1 MELNLTMEELILTNI
16 IQIEGLKEHTIKVLN
31 DEAERNHVSRNALL
45 QIIIENFATNLE
57 QANATEIL
65 LEPMQDVTKQ
75 LNTLTHVTT
84 ESQHAISYD
93 LTALKNSIEQLIKYM
108 YDDTIG

>member
-1 MELNLTMEELILTNI
+1 MANQFIIRNLSD
-16 IQIEGLKEHTIKVLN
+16 HTLKVLD
-31 DEAERNHVSRNALL
+31 DEAARNQISRNALL
-45 QIIIENFATNLE
+45 QIVIENFANNLE

-65 LEPMQDVTKQ
+65 LEPLQDVTKQ

>member
-1 MELNLTMEELILTNI
+1 MANQFIIRNLSD
-16 IQIEGLKEHTIKVLN
+16 HTLKVLD
-31 DEAERNHVSRNALL
+31 DEAARNHISRNALL
-45 QIIIENFATNLE
+45 QIVIENFANNLE

-65 LEPMQDVTKQ
+65 LEPLQDVTKQ

>member
-1 MELNLTMEELILTNI
+1 MANQFIIRNLSD
-16 IQIEGLKEHTIKVLN
+16 HTLKVLD
-31 DEAERNHVSRNALL
+31 DEAARNQISRNALL
-45 QIIIENFATNLE
+45 QIVIENFANNLE

-65 LEPMQDVTKQ
+65 LEPLQDVTKQ

-84 ESQHAISYD
+84 ESQHTISHD

-108 YDDTIG
+108 YDDTVG

>member
-1 MELNLTMEELILTNI
+1 MANQFIIRNLSD
-16 IQIEGLKEHTIKVLN
+16 HTLKVLD
-31 DEAERNHVSRNALL
+31 DEATRNHISRNALL
-45 QIIIENFATNLE
+45 QIVIENFANNLE

-65 LEPMQDVTKQ
+65 LEPLQDVTKQ

-84 ESQHAISYD
+84 ESQHAISHD